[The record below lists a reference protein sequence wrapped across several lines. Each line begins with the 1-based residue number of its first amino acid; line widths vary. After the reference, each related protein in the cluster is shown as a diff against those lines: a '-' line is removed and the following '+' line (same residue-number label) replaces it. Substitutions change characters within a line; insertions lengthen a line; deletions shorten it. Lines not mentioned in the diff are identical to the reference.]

1 MLKNE
6 DSRASMRTTDL
17 LLASL
22 LELQHAY
29 ENMMLPDFFFR
40 TCNLLYKYKAIPG
53 LHPYEASQ
61 IGAKIAEILNDPC
74 SVLEELGKKQEAF
87 EEQEKRVGK
96 TLKEVIPN
104 ININLRSLQLR
115 LQLSS
120 ASLTRMVVWE
130 NAT

>member
-1 MLKNE
+1 MLKKQ
-6 DSRASMRTTDL
+6 DTRASMSTTDL

-29 ENMMLPDFFFR
+29 ENMRLPDFFFR
-40 TCNLLYKYKAIPG
+40 TCNLLYKSMVVYPVSS
-53 LHPYEASQ
+53 HYEASQ

-104 ININLRSLQLR
+104 ININLRSL
-115 LQLSS
+115 
-120 ASLTRMVVWE
+120 
-130 NAT
+130 